1 MREAFTA
8 YRYAKAPSLREL
20 ARERLRESPLQTQEP
35 PGVKT
40 GRLLCYTLP
49 YFFRMAAVSS
59 GDMSRMGAGFSLPE
73 RSASHHVESPS
84 QPHL

>member
-1 MREAFTA
+1 M
-8 YRYAKAPSLREL
+8 APSLREL

-40 GRLLCYTLP
+40 GRLLRYMLP
-49 YFFRMAAVSS
+49 YFF
-59 GDMSRMGAGFSLPE
+59 RMGAGFSLPE